1 MPATIASADVG
12 KTAAGCGSKVVLC
25 GGSAGI
31 VQQELT
37 MQVEAN
43 PPRCMSGSQPLQ
55 GLPALEPACP
65 GPCIWAAMAAFDTT

>member
-12 KTAAGCGSKVVLC
+12 KTAAGRGSKVVLC
-25 GGSAGI
+25 GCRAGI
-31 VQQELT
+31 VQQDIV
-37 MQVEAN
+37 MQLGSDLC
-43 PPRCMSGSQPLQ
+43 CMSGSQPLQ